1 MTNARTRKIEEIKAI
16 VAKRKVLRD
25 QSSMEDLLAEI
36 EYLEQSVLES
46 RQAAMIS
53 QIKKIQENTN
63 ILINF

>member
-1 MTNARTRKIEEIKAI
+1 MSNAANRKIEEIKVI

-36 EYLEQSVLES
+36 EYLEQTVLES

-53 QIKKIQENTN
+53 QIKRIQENTHV
-63 ILINF
+63 LINF

>member
-36 EYLEQSVLES
+36 EYLEKAVLES

-53 QIKKIQENTN
+53 QIMKIQENTN

>member
-1 MTNARTRKIEEIKAI
+1 MSNAANRKIEEIRVI

-36 EYLEQSVLES
+36 EYLEQTVLES

-53 QIKKIQENTN
+53 QIKRIQENTHV
-63 ILINF
+63 LINF